1 MGLGPSKAKIKDI
14 LEKSCNDEKDMA
26 LGQVDFIPHRNDY
39 FSPTSM
45 SASIITE
52 NSNASI
58 SLIEASSVEAVPI
71 TARTTTVNVT
81 HYTYCAVGTVF
92 VKFPVDNQTHMY
104 TCFLIEANVLVTLAS
119 NVHNVAKGG
128 RAVEVT
134 SSFSKEKIK
143 PSNIEIFDE
152 DNKKKDPSHNIA
164 VITYPEGLVSD
175 WIGVKVLSE
184 GDLSDKDILL
194 MASVGI
200 NASQDV
206 NSAHQENVQ
215 LHRDESNQSNQNNS
229 NEQVLPKYIN
239 NSEIHETTVALNS
252 SLSEELNDPEKLAR
266 CPGAPAYYKGYDNG
280 IYCVG
285 FLDNN
290 YHVRPITKNVFR
302 FLVKCLYK
310 GKQMKKKVHKN
321 IEEDKIYKLDLSRN
335 DFGPLDIKYLSE
347 FDLVNLTQLDLSS
360 NSIKPQG
367 AFYLSQGK
375 YPNLRIL
382 NLNFNEIGDEGITHI
397 SNAIFGSLEQLFLF
411 HNNISSEGIKALCK
425 ADFIPNLLILSLSE
439 NPNIMDEGC
448 KWIKE
453 NKNWTRLAIL
463 NLNRTG
469 LTDAS
474 ISQLSSSAMPSLRKI
489 HLSGNV
495 FTEKICNEIQA
506 WKLTGLSI
514 EYDNPRKK
522 GKKKRHPARQSSSKA
537 SSTSTTPATGVAD
550 NDNKA
555 PHNAEPKEQDE
566 E

>member
-81 HYTYCAVGTVF
+81 HYPYCAVGTLF
-92 VKFPVDNQTHMY
+92 VKFPGDNQTHLY

-200 NASQDV
+200 NTSQDV
-206 NSAHQENVQ
+206 NTAHQDNTQ
-215 LHRDESNQSNQNNS
+215 HHNESTQGNQSNS

-537 SSTSTTPATGVAD
+537 STTSTAAPVAD
-550 NDNKA
+550 NDNRA
-555 PHNAEPKEQDE
+555 SHNADQKEQDE

>member
-81 HYTYCAVGTVF
+81 HYPYCAVGTLF
-92 VKFPVDNQTHMY
+92 VKFPGDNQVHLY

-119 NVHNVAKGG
+119 NVHNPAKGG

-143 PSNIEIFDE
+143 PANIEIFDE

-200 NASQDV
+200 NSAQDA
-206 NSAHQENVQ
+206 NTGAHLDNVQ
-215 LHRDESNQSNQNNS
+215 HHDEGSQGNQGSS
-229 NEQVLPKYIN
+229 NEQTVPKYIN

-290 YHVRPITKNVFR
+290 YYVRPITKSVFR

-310 GKQMKKKVHKN
+310 GKQMKKKIHKN

-489 HLSGNV
+489 HLSGNA

-522 GKKKRHPARQSSSKA
+522 GKKRRHGGGSVRPSSKA
-537 SSTSTTPATGVAD
+537 SVSSSGDNEKTS
-550 NDNKA
+550 
-555 PHNAEPKEQDE
+555 HNAEHGNAESKA
-566 E
+566 